1 MRKDVIVRIFLSV
14 AIVSSLS
21 SNISYAK
28 PLEIRKYSDIYVNE
42 KVVPYKMIIE
52 WRYKVI
58 NKKLYKRQYNRT
70 TNKWIGEWVLV
81 E

>member
-1 MRKDVIVRIFLSV
+1 VVKH
-14 AIVSSLS
+14 
-21 SNISYAK
+21 
-28 PLEIRKYSDIYVNE
+28 SDIHANE

-52 WRYKVI
+52 LRYKV
-58 NKKLYKRQYNRT
+58 T

>member
-1 MRKDVIVRIFLSV
+1 VVKH
-14 AIVSSLS
+14 
-21 SNISYAK
+21 
-28 PLEIRKYSDIYVNE
+28 SDIYVNE

-52 WRYKVI
+52 LRCKVI

>member
-1 MRKDVIVRIFLSV
+1 MVKH
-14 AIVSSLS
+14 
-21 SNISYAK
+21 
-28 PLEIRKYSDIYVNE
+28 SDIHANE

-70 TNKWIGEWVLV
+70 TNKWIGEWILI

>member
-1 MRKDVIVRIFLSV
+1 MVKQSRIVV
-14 AIVSSLS
+14 V
-21 SNISYAK
+21 K
-28 PLEIRKYSDIYVNE
+28 HSDIHANE

-52 WRYKVI
+52 LRYKVI

>member
-1 MRKDVIVRIFLSV
+1 MVKH
-14 AIVSSLS
+14 
-21 SNISYAK
+21 
-28 PLEIRKYSDIYVNE
+28 SDIYVNE
-42 KVVPYKMIIE
+42 KVVRCKMIIE

-58 NKKLYKRQYNRT
+58 NKKLYKRQYKRT